1 MPQAKEN
8 NCGFQAYFKTH
19 GRMHGACMRDRI
31 GSGVDEDCK
40 DVEGGYVTNEA
51 GRQAIDSEAR
61 NRTDPRLLRT
71 TFPRRERLLQRE
83 CLKRRAAPAFN
94 PHGPTSTRTTLRI
107 QSAGVEPSAT
117 AAAAHDDLIA
127 NSVSGAAA
135 RCDKPGTP
143 THSVRRRSSHQWN
156 SARGRRGARPA
167 WGKAGVTSERSG

>member
-19 GRMHGACMRDRI
+19 GRMHGACMRVRI

-40 DVEGGYVTNEA
+40 DVEGGY
-51 GRQAIDSEAR
+51 
-61 NRTDPRLLRT
+61 RT